1 MIEFSETPVSYDE
14 DETKSIELVID
25 EGENITDLNVTDGES
40 EINLRL
46 NASELAELI
55 ASASRAMVKLIEI
68 AGRQD

>member
-14 DETKSIELVID
+14 DKTKSIELVID